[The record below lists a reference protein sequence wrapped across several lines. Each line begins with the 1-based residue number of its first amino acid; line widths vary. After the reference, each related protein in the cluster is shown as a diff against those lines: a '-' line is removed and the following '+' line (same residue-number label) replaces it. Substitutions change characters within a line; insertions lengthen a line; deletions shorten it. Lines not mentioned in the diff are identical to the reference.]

1 MSFPYKHVLL
11 IGATSGIGAGMADHL
26 ARSGV
31 KVTAVGR
38 RKDRLD
44 AFVAKHGSD
53 IASAAPFDIGEL
65 GKIEEFADE
74 IIKTHPSIDSLFL
87 NAGIQGHYDVS
98 APETIDLA
106 KFNNEMTVNY
116 TSLVALTFVFLPF
129 LKAKAKA
136 ETDPVSVI
144 FTGTH
149 LSIIPATVL
158 PAYSASK
165 AALNVFTL
173 CLREQLSAA
182 GSAVRVIEIFPPPV
196 QTEIHDYLTP
206 SIGRKL
212 GMPLQAFTEEAYA
225 GLVDGGD
232 QIIIGG
238 PEPRE
243 TYLEIVE
250 KRRATMEGLAGVMRR
265 GMSGL
270 KESKVADDENQNPKK

>member
-44 AFVAKHGSD
+44 AFVARHGFD

-65 GKIEEFADE
+65 GTIEEFAAE
-74 IIKTHPSIDSLFL
+74 IIKTHPDIDSLFL

-98 APETIDLA
+98 SPETIDLA

-116 TSLVALTFVFLPF
+116 TSLVALTFAFLPH
-129 LKAKAKA
+129 LKSKA
-136 ETDPVSVI
+136 EAKTGPVSII

-149 LSIIPATVL
+149 LSIIPAAVL

-182 GSAVRVIEIFPPPV
+182 GSAVRVIEIYPPPV

-206 SIGRKL
+206 EIGRKM
-212 GMPLQAFTEEAYA
+212 GMPLEAFTEEAYA
-225 GLVDGGD
+225 GLAEGSD

-243 TYLEIVE
+243 TYLEIVQ
-250 KRRATMEGLAGVMRR
+250 KRRGMMEGLAAMMRR
-265 GMSGL
+265 MTALGGGVERGRGDQEG
-270 KESKVADDENQNPKK
+270 K